1 MPLSRTP
8 RRWIPETDPAPRTRP
23 RGDPEHASRATRS
36 AALPL
41 AGAVAGGVALA
52 LESVVNGRL
61 GEHAGSVAAATWSN
75 MLSLSVVVGAA
86 VFLTALRP
94 AFAGL
99 RTALQSGALRPR
111 HCLGGV
117 AGGSMILTQ
126 ALTAAT
132 LGPASYTLA
141 LVSGQTL
148 CGVLVDHLGLGPG
161 APHPATRRRL
171 AGGLLSVCAVALPVL
186 AAPDAGRTLALAA
199 LPFLAGAALS
209 WQMAVNGRVDEA
221 AGRHPYPAVL
231 LSFATGSAL
240 MLAAAAALA
249 VLGRLSAPRSGP
261 PWHYTGGLLGC
272 VVVLSA
278 VLAVRRIG
286 VLAAGLGMVGG
297 QVLGS
302 LVLGPLTGQPPPH
315 LWAVVIGAVLLIVA
329 AVMAAPSAPARSAPG
344 PLPPLLTVHPP
355 ADALDEGGK

>member
-8 RRWIPETDPAPRTRP
+8 RRWIPETDPVPRTRP
-23 RGDPEHASRATRS
+23 RGEPEHASRATGS

-94 AFAGL
+94 AFAAL
-99 RTALQSGALRPR
+99 RAALQSGALRPR

-126 ALTAAT
+126 ALTAAP

-171 AGGLLSVCAVALPVL
+171 VGGLLSVCAVALPVL

-249 VLGRLSAPRSGP
+249 VLGRLPAPRSGP

-302 LVLGPLTGQPPPH
+302 LVLGPLMGQPPPH

-355 ADALDEGGK
+355 ADGLDGGGK

>member
-1 MPLSRTP
+1 MPLSSTP
-8 RRWIPETDPAPRTRP
+8 REPMHETGPVPPPRPPGEPAA
-23 RGDPEHASRATRS
+23 ASGAARS

-41 AGAVAGGVALA
+41 AGALAGGVALA

-75 MLSLSVVVGAA
+75 MLSLCVVAIAA
-86 VFLTALRP
+86 LFPTALRP
-94 AFAGL
+94 AFA
-99 RTALQSGALRPR
+99 ALLAALRSGTLRPW
-111 HCLGGV
+111 HCLGGL
-117 AGGSMILTQ
+117 AGGSMVLTQ

-161 APHPATRRRL
+161 RAHRATRRRL

-186 AAPDAGRTLALAA
+186 ATPDAGRTLAVAV
-199 LPFLAGAALS
+199 LPFLAGCALS

-221 AGRHPYPAVL
+221 ARQHPYPAVL
-231 LSFATGSAL
+231 LSFAAGSAL
-240 MLAAAAALA
+240 MVTVVAALA
-249 VLGRLSAPRSGP
+249 AFGRLAPPAAGP

-272 VVVLSA
+272 AVVLSA
-278 VLAVRRIG
+278 VLTVRRIG
-286 VLAAGLGMVGG
+286 VLAAGLAMVGG

-302 LVLGPLTGQPPPH
+302 LVLGPLTGQPVRE
-315 LWAVVIGAVLLIVA
+315 LWPVALGAVLLIGA
-329 AVMAAPSAPARSAPG
+329 AVLAAPAAGRPSSPLA
-344 PLPPLLTVHPP
+344 PLPDRSPRR
-355 ADALDEGGK
+355 LDNGGN